1 MNLIRC
7 YLTQSTWYK
16 GAARNGKPVGVLWHD
31 TGAGNTNIK
40 RYVQPSDNDENKT
53 ELLKVIGTNAYK
65 NDWNHTTRQAGVN
78 AFVGKIADGSIA
90 TVLTGEF
97 DIHPWGCG
105 GGTKGSCNGKMN
117 GEYVE
122 PFWFQFEICDDNYKD
137 ETYFNKVYKEACE
150 LTAYICKEYNIDP
163 HGTVEF
169 NGVTVPTILCHADS
183 YKLGLGGNHGD
194 VLTWFKKFNKTMD
207 NVRNDVADIL
217 GVNNTFKLLDEVK
230 IKSDTTTWANG
241 SKIPTW
247 VKNSKL
253 YVRIIKDNKITV
265 SIYKEGANTGTVYS
279 TDLELVEK
287 KEEPTTQ
294 ANTLIV
300 DTKGATLEIKEEK
313 AETEVEK
320 TDSVL
325 EIETDS
331 PTEKSDE
338 VVEIEIDKDIKIEI
352 DEELDKNLDIIYGT
366 ESKEDIESNENIE
379 ENNIKDSEKENSEKD
394 IETNLKNKNIFV
406 IIISLIRGLFTW
418 LFNRD
423 KDNFNK

>member
-1 MNLIRC
+1 MNLIKC

-40 RYVQPSDNDENKT
+40 RYVQPSDNDENKSD
-53 ELLKVIGTNAYK
+53 LLKIIGTNAYK

-78 AFVGKIADGSIA
+78 AFIGKIADGSIA

-105 GGTKGSCNGKMN
+105 GGTKGSCNGKIN
-117 GEYVE
+117 GKYVE

-137 ETYFNKVYKEACE
+137 EAYFNKVYKEACE

-207 NVRNDVADIL
+207 DVRNDVANIL
-217 GVNNTFKLLDEVK
+217 NIDNTFELLDEVK

-247 VKNSKL
+247 VKNSNL
-253 YVRIIKDNKITV
+253 YVRIIKDNKVTV
-265 SIYKEGANTGTVYS
+265 SIYKEGANTGTVYN
-279 TDLELVEK
+279 TDLELVNK
-287 KEEPTTQ
+287 KEEEPTTKS
-294 ANTLIV
+294 NTLII
-300 DTKGATLEIKEEK
+300 DTKEATLEIKEEK
-313 AETEVEK
+313 IETEEEK

-325 EIETDS
+325 EIETDF
-331 PTEKSDE
+331 PIEKDDKD
-338 VVEIEIDKDIKIEI
+338 VEIELDTIEE
-352 DEELDKNLDIIYGT
+352 EELDKNLDIIYET
-366 ESKEDIESNENIE
+366 ESNEDTKVTNDNIEESKE
-379 ENNIKDSEKENSEKD
+379 ENNEKD
-394 IETNLKNKNIFV
+394 IETVIENKNIFV
-406 IIISLIRGLFTW
+406 IIASLIKGLFSW

-423 KDNFNK
+423 KNNFNK